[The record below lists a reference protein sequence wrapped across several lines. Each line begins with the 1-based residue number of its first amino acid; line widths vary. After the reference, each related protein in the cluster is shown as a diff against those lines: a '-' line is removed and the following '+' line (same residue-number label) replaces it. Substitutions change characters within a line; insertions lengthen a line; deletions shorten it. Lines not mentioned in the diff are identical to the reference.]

1 MSNSP
6 SSPQVQV
13 DGPDS
18 VAKTSVEEESPGR
31 YLVTYTPREVG
42 LFDVRVLW
50 NGREVPGSPFHPK
63 IVDPRKVCARRG
75 VWCRDCSF
83 NCVLYGHE

>member
-1 MSNSP
+1 MYLTVSP
-6 SSPQVQV
+6 PPPQVQV

-18 VAKTSVEEESPGR
+18 VAKTSVEEEAPGR

-63 IVDPRKVCARRG
+63 VVDPRKVG
-75 VWCRDCSF
+75 NSWC
-83 NCVLYGHE
+83 

>member
-1 MSNSP
+1 M
-6 SSPQVQV
+6 QV

-18 VAKTSVEEESPGR
+18 VAKTSVEEEDTPGQ

-63 IVDPRKVCARRG
+63 IVDPRKVRT
-75 VWCRDCSF
+75 
-83 NCVLYGHE
+83 VLDSD